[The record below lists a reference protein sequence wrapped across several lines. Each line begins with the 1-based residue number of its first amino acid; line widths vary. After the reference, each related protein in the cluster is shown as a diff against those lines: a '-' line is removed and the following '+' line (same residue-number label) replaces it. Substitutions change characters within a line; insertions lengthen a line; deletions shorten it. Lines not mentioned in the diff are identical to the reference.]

1 VASALY
7 ALAALVGGAAYLYRV
22 RRSESLPLLA
32 RNLLWLILGGFLGAN
47 LGGAAMLVSRLTG
60 AALPF
65 ALKDYSIL
73 GALLGGTA
81 TALWLCRRY
90 AVSFWGAADQGI
102 PALPLA
108 LSIGRLGCFARG
120 CCYGA
125 PTASW
130 LGLYLPDRAGNWLP
144 RYPTQLLSAAAN
156 LLIFL
161 VLLAVERYGRPR
173 EGEVTRLF
181 FALFLLKR
189 FGIEFLRGD
198 ALPAVLG
205 PFNTT
210 HLTCLTGLALV
221 AVVSLAQ
228 ARTPQKSTQRRR
240 DGENAEIL

>member
-7 ALAALVGGAAYLYRV
+7 ALAALVGGATYLYRV
-22 RRSESLPLLA
+22 RRSESLPLPLLA

-47 LGGAAMLVSRLTG
+47 LGGAARLVSQLTG

-65 ALKDYSIL
+65 VLKDTSIL
-73 GALLGGTA
+73 GALLGGTVA
-81 TALWLCRRY
+81 ALWLCRRY
-90 AVSFWGAADQGI
+90 AVSFWNAADQGI

-125 PTASW
+125 PTASG

-144 RYPTQLLSAAAN
+144 RYPTQLLGAAAN
-156 LLIFL
+156 FLIFL
-161 VLLAVERYGRPR
+161 VLLAVERYGHPR
-173 EGEVTRLF
+173 EGDLTRLF
-181 FALFLLKR
+181 FVLFLLKR

-205 PFNTT
+205 PLNTT
-210 HLTCLTGLALV
+210 HLTCLAGLALV
-221 AVVSLAQ
+221 AVVSFLAEDP
-228 ARTPQKSTQRRR
+228 RRLTQSR
-240 DGENAEIL
+240 